1 MDATDLRI
9 LRVLQDD
16 GRRSNVEVADLIGLS
31 PSPCLRRIKRL
42 EREGL
47 IRGYRAIL
55 DREGT
60 GLALT
65 IFVEIRVEKH
75 SKKSAQA
82 LHDQLSAMPE
92 VINCHMVSGVADF
105 LAEIVVPDL
114 KSYERLLSERL
125 LILPMIADIRSN
137 FSLRRIKSDAP
148 LPLSDNRL
156 APAGRA

>member
-1 MDATDLRI
+1 MDTADWRI
-9 LRVLQDD
+9 LNTLQND
-16 GRRSNVEVADLIGLS
+16 GRRSNVEVADAIGLS

-42 EREGL
+42 EKEKL

-55 DREGT
+55 DREAI

-65 IFVEIRVEKH
+65 VFVEIRVAKH
-75 SKKSAQA
+75 SKRNAQA
-82 LHDQLSAMPE
+82 LHELLSGMPE

-125 LILPMIADIRSN
+125 LALPMIADIRSN

-148 LPLSDNRL
+148 LPLASL
-156 APAGRA
+156 HQPAIKA

>member
-1 MDATDLRI
+1 MDVADRQI
-9 LRVLQDD
+9 LMMLQGN
-16 GRRSNVEVADLIGLS
+16 GRRSNVEVADAIGLS

-42 EREGL
+42 EQEG
-47 IRGYRAIL
+47 IIQGYRAIIN
-55 DREGT
+55 REAA

-65 IFVEIRVEKH
+65 VFVEIRVEKH
-75 SKKSAQA
+75 SRGNAQI
-82 LHDQLSAMPE
+82 LHDQLLALPE

-148 LPLSDNRL
+148 LPLS
-156 APAGRA
+156 AA